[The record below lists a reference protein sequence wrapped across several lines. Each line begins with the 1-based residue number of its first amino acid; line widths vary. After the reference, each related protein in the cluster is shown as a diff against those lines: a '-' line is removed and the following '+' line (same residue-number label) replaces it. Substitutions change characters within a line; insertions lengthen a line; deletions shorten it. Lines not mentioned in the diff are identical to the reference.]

1 MTADDEQ
8 VTSADASAR
17 AVTQLRRGADS
28 TSRAEPGTG
37 PVTGVNGRGSS
48 VPAVRVEG
56 VVKRFGAT
64 VALDGAGLVVP
75 AGMVFGL
82 LGPNGAGKTTLVRIL
97 ATLLLPDAGRAEV
110 FGRDVAGEPA
120 AVRELIG
127 LTGQFAAV
135 DELLTGREN
144 LEMFGRLFKLP
155 GEQARRRAGELLERF
170 GLAQAADRPARTY
183 SGGMRRRL
191 DIASSLLTRPQVLFL
206 DEPTTGLDPRSR
218 NEIWAAVR
226 ELQREGTTLLLT
238 TQYLEE
244 ADQLA
249 DRIAVIDRG
258 KVIAEG
264 TGNELKDR
272 VGGQI
277 LEVELASA
285 GQRDRAQAVLAG
297 VGCGEPQPDER
308 PDRLT
313 LPAPRNGLQLVEEAA
328 AGLRRA
334 QIGVSDIGL
343 RRPTLDDVFLQLTGA
358 PPGED
363 DAPPAPPARRR
374 PRRRPPAADVP
385 APRAPVLRLHLP
397 PPRAVRSATTDTAV
411 VTGRNLRHFIR
422 QPDLLVFS
430 TIQPVLFVLLFVY
443 VFGGAIGRS
452 LPHGITYVDFLL
464 PGIFVQSVTFG
475 ASQTA
480 VGLKEDLTRGVVDR
494 FRSMP
499 MARSA
504 VLAGRTVADLVRN
517 IVVIFLM
524 IAVGYLVG
532 FRFHG
537 GVAGAVGCIAVVAAF
552 GLALSW
558 IFALVALT
566 VRGTETAQTAGF
578 VVIFPLVFASSVFVP
593 VSTYPDWLQAFAK
606 INPVTVTANAARSL
620 ALFGTPASLG
630 AAAAWIG
637 GLLAVF
643 IPLSVWRYRRIS

>member
-1 MTADDEQ
+1 
-8 VTSADASAR
+8 
-17 AVTQLRRGADS
+17 
-28 TSRAEPGTG
+28 
-37 PVTGVNGRGSS
+37 

-64 VALDGAGLVVP
+64 VALDGATLEVP

-97 ATLLLPDAGRAEV
+97 ATLLAPDAGRAEV

-144 LEMFGRLFKLP
+144 LEMFGRLFKLSR
-155 GEQARRRAGELLERF
+155 EDARRRAGELLERF
-170 GLAQAADRPARTY
+170 DLAQAADRPARTY

-226 ELQREGTTLLLT
+226 ELRREGTTLMLT

-277 LEVELASA
+277 LEVELVSA

-297 VGCGEPQPDER
+297 VGCGEPEPDER

-363 DAPPAPPARRR
+363 GDRPGPRTRRR
-374 PRRRPPAADVP
+374 PRPRPRQPAPDVP
-385 APRAPVLRLHLP
+385 APHRPVLRLRRP
-397 PPRAVRSATTDTAV
+397 SPQAVRSAITDTAV

-452 LPHGITYVDFLL
+452 LSHGITYVDFLL

-517 IVVIFLM
+517 ILVIGLM

-537 GVAGAVGCIAVVAAF
+537 GVAGAVACIAVVAALGF
-552 GLALSW
+552 ALSW
-558 IFALVALT
+558 IFAFVALT
-566 VRGTETAQTAGF
+566 VRGAETAQTAGF

-593 VSTYPDWLQAFAK
+593 VSTFPDWLQAFAK
-606 INPVTVTANAARSL
+606 ISPVTVTADAARSF
-620 ALFGTPASLG
+620 ALYGTPASLG

-637 GLLAVF
+637 GLLVVF
-643 IPLSVWRYRRIS
+643 IPLSVSRYRRIS